1 MTYLHY
7 YEYKYLYKIL
17 NKMDKEKSVLVVEV
31 ENINDAIALFN
42 DIRML
47 KEKYEIGKLHIY
59 NKKSYDELINKNI
72 KKN

>member
-17 NKMDKEKSVLVVEV
+17 NKMDKENSVLVVEV
-31 ENINDAIALFN
+31 EDINDAIGLFN

-47 KEKYEIGKLHIY
+47 KKQYKIKKLDIY
-59 NKKSYDELINKNI
+59 NKQSFDELINKNE

>member
-31 ENINDAIALFN
+31 EDINDAIALFN

-47 KEKYEIGKLHIY
+47 KSQYEISKLDIY
-59 NKKSYDELINKNI
+59 NKQSFDELINKNE